1 MFLTVV
7 MLPSAVKKGEARRS
21 YFGVYRVMLSSDG
34 EFNILMHG
42 TTLHGAQRVR
52 DSEGNP
58 VADSTPGT
66 YYYPGSPMARSVAAV
81 RELVKASGKRGRYGV
96 IGLGTGSLA
105 CLSEEDED
113 WRIFEIDPVM
123 IDIAAKSRS
132 FTFLANCQP
141 NPDIVIGDARLT
153 LAKEPNGS
161 FNLITVDAFS
171 SDAVPVHLMTKE
183 ALEIYRDKVVDD
195 GVAVLHISNRYLDLE
210 RVLAATVKEVQ
221 GLKGLVVS
229 DDEADGSY
237 ASTTST
243 IVVISKSDEALEAF
257 RQMDGYRELGGSSK
271 QRAWTDDYSDILGP
285 FMSKLGRKD

>member
-52 DSEGNP
+52 DGEGNL
-58 VADSTPGT
+58 VSDATPGT
-66 YYYPGSPMARSVAAV
+66 YYYPGSPMARSVAAM
-81 RELVKASGKRGRYGV
+81 REAVKAGGKRGRYGV

-105 CLSEEDED
+105 CLSEEGED

-123 IDIAAKSRS
+123 IDIAERSRN
-132 FTFLANCQP
+132 FTFIANCQP
-141 NPDIVIGDARLT
+141 KPDIVIGDARLT
-153 LAKEPNGS
+153 LAREPAKS
-161 FNLITVDAFS
+161 FDLITVDAFS

-183 ALEIYRDKVVDD
+183 ALEIYRDKITDE

-210 RVLAATVKEVQ
+210 RVLAATVPQVP
-221 GLKGLVVS
+221 GLKGVVIS
-229 DDEADGSY
+229 DDEADGS
-237 ASTTST
+237 
-243 IVVISKSDEALEAF
+243 
-257 RQMDGYRELGGSSK
+257 
-271 QRAWTDDYSDILGP
+271 
-285 FMSKLGRKD
+285 